1 MKLVERAIKQR
12 WPFSDEYK
20 AHVVTEMLR
29 IIASPT
35 AKERT
40 KISAAAVLARFESQ
54 NQADEHKQADITR
67 AEMAGIAEQLGLVA
81 GAETIQPE
89 QPGSDPPTIADAAKR
104 AGIGCGEE
112 AGEAERSGQDNHP
125 GSQGPAAT

>member
-67 AEMAGIAEQLGLVA
+67 
-81 GAETIQPE
+81 
-89 QPGSDPPTIADAAKR
+89 
-104 AGIGCGEE
+104 
-112 AGEAERSGQDNHP
+112 
-125 GSQGPAAT
+125 